1 MRLMARLLAA
11 FGDGF
16 VVRIGFNSP
25 GFPAFE
31 NQAKPDDLKVFIT
44 IGKELG
50 LYRTTLDPQ
59 KLVLP

>member
-1 MRLMARLLAA
+1 MARLLAA

-16 VVRIGFNSP
+16 VCVSASTRR
-25 GFPAFE
+25 AFRPSS
-31 NQAKPDDLKVFIT
+31 AKPDDLKVLIT